1 MTSAE
6 TFFGGAPEACA
17 QAPGRVNLLGEHTDY
32 NDGFML
38 PVATPQKT
46 GVALSRSQDDQHHL
60 YSGTLD
66 GNVTFAAKGGS
77 APQGFGSYIE
87 GCIRLVEALG
97 VEIPP
102 LRVFVTTN
110 LPVGSGLSSSA
121 ALEVATLRALRQ
133 LLGFELD
140 DVKLARIAQRAE
152 IDYAHV
158 NCGIMDQMASS
169 LCDERNML
177 FIDARSLEHR
187 LIELPAGTELIV
199 IDSGMPR
206 TLAASK
212 YNERRSECEEASR
225 KLGVKALRDVTDPQL
240 VEQLPEPL
248 RRRARHVVL
257 EDLRVLEAAKG
268 VSAERFGELMNAS
281 HASLRDDYEVSI
293 PELDKLVAALQ
304 AAPGVLGARLT
315 GAGFGGACV
324 ALCRAGQAEQAA
336 QTALSNYNKE
346 GRKGRIL
353 IPVPAQGKENNEP
366 V

>member
-17 QAPGRVNLLGEHTDY
+17 WAPGRVNLLGEHTDY

-38 PVATPQKT
+38 PVATPQRT
-46 GVALSRSQDDQHHL
+46 GVALAHSHDDQHHL

-102 LRVFVTTN
+102 LRVFVTTD

-133 LLGFELD
+133 LLGFALD
-140 DVKLARIAQRAE
+140 DVKLAQIAQRAE
-152 IDYAHV
+152 IEYARV

-177 FIDARSLEHR
+177 FIDARTLEHR
-187 LIELPAGTELIV
+187 LVQMPEGTELIV
-199 IDSGMPR
+199 IDSGVPR

-212 YNERRSECEEASR
+212 YNERRAECEEASR
-225 KLGVKALRDVTDPQL
+225 KLGVKALRDVTDPQA

-268 VSAERFGELMNAS
+268 VGAERFGELMNAS
-281 HASLRDDYEVSI
+281 HDSLRDDYEVSI
-293 PELDKLVAALQ
+293 PELDRLVDALR

-324 ALCRAGQAEQAA
+324 ALCRAGQARAA
-336 QTALSNYNKE
+336 AETALSNYNKD
-346 GRKGRIL
+346 GRRGRIL
-353 IPVPAQGKENNEP
+353 IPVPTQGKENNEP

>member
-38 PVATPQKT
+38 PVATPQGT
-46 GVALSRSQDDQHHL
+46 SVALARSQDDQHHL

-140 DVKLARIAQRAE
+140 DVKLAQIAQRAE

-169 LCDERNML
+169 LCDDKHML
-177 FIDARSLEHR
+177 FIDARTLEHR
-187 LIELPAGTELIV
+187 LVEMPAGTELIV
-199 IDSGMPR
+199 IDSGVPR

-212 YNERRSECEEASR
+212 YNERRAECEEASR

-240 VEQLPEPL
+240 VEQLPEPM

-281 HASLRDDYEVSI
+281 HDSLRDDYEVSI
-293 PELDKLVAALQ
+293 PELDKLVAACRPRP
-304 AAPGVLGARLT
+304 ACSAR
-315 GAGFGGACV
+315 A
-324 ALCRAGQAEQAA
+324 
-336 QTALSNYNKE
+336 
-346 GRKGRIL
+346 
-353 IPVPAQGKENNEP
+353 
-366 V
+366 

>member
-6 TFFGGAPEACA
+6 TFFGGAPEAFA

-32 NDGFML
+32 NDGFMM
-38 PVATPQKT
+38 PVATPQGT
-46 GVALSRSQDDQHHL
+46 GVALARSSDDQHHL

-66 GNVTFAAKGGS
+66 GNVSFAAKGGS

-87 GCIRLVEALG
+87 GCIRLVEARG

-102 LRVFVTTN
+102 LRIYVTTN
-110 LPVGSGLSSSA
+110 LPVGAGLSSSA

-140 DVKLARIAQRAE
+140 DVELAQIAQRAE
-152 IDYAHV
+152 IEYARV

-169 LCDERNML
+169 LCDETHML
-177 FIDARSLEHR
+177 FIDARTLEHR
-187 LIELPAGTELIV
+187 LVEMPAGTELIV
-199 IDSGMPR
+199 IDSGVPR

-212 YNERRSECEEASR
+212 YNERRAECEEASR

-240 VEQLPEPL
+240 VEQLPEPQ

-281 HASLRDDYEVSI
+281 HDSLRDDYEVSI
-293 PELDKLVAALQ
+293 RELDLLVDALR

-324 ALCRAGQAEQAA
+324 ALCRAGQARAA
-336 QTALSNYNKE
+336 AETALSNYNKE
-346 GRKGRIL
+346 GRQGRIL
-353 IPVPAQGKENNEP
+353 IPVPTQGKENNEP

>member
-6 TFFGGAPEACA
+6 TFFGGAPEASA
-17 QAPGRVNLLGEHTDY
+17 SAPGRVNLLGEHTDY

-38 PVATPQKT
+38 PVATPQRT
-46 GVALSRSQDDQHHL
+46 SVALARSHDDNHHF

-87 GCIRLVEALG
+87 GCIRLVEATG
-97 VEIPP
+97 VDVPP

-133 LLGFELD
+133 LLDFPLD
-140 DVKLARIAQRAE
+140 DVKLAQIAQRAE

-169 LCDERNML
+169 LCDERSML
-177 FIDARSLEHR
+177 FIDARTLEHR
-187 LIELPAGTELIV
+187 LVQMPPDTELIV
-199 IDSGMPR
+199 IDSGVPR

-212 YNERRSECEEASR
+212 YNERRAECEEASR
-225 KLGVKALRDVTDPQL
+225 KLGVKALRDVTDPAL
-240 VEQLPEPL
+240 VEPLPDVL

-257 EDLRVLEAAKG
+257 EDLRVLEAAEG

-281 HASLRDDYEVSI
+281 HDSLRDDYEVSI
-293 PELDKLVAALQ
+293 PELDQLVDALR
-304 AAPGVLGARLT
+304 ATPGVLGARLT
-315 GAGFGGACV
+315 GAGFGGATV
-324 ALCRAGQAEQAA
+324 ALCRAGQAGQAA
-336 QTALSNYNKE
+336 QAALSTYNKN
-346 GRKGRIL
+346 GRQGRIL
-353 IPVPAQGKENNEP
+353 IPVSSQGKENNEP